1 MVKIL
6 YLFIVQNGRRAVDGH
21 WLRRAIEGGLRATEG
36 GLMATEVEVEE
47 GCGRRG

>member
-21 WLRRAIEGGLRATEG
+21 WLRRATEG
-36 GLMATEVEVEE
+36 GLMAAEVEVEE
-47 GCGRRG
+47 AQETIGLF